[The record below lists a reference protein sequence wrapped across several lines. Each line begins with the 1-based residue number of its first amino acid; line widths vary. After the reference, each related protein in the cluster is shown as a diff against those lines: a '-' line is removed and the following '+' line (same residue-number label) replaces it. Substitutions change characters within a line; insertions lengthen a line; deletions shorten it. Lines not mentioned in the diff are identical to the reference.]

1 MSATTT
7 AATTTTAPAVKT
19 RPAPNLSREEFAR
32 NGGTVVVEI
41 GGHKFL
47 AEATTFSTKS
57 LGWKLNGSYLTTVNG
72 VAVKV
77 QVGLNLTIAN
87 TKQLP
92 DAVLT
97 PEGETVE

>member
-1 MSATTT
+1 MSTQATTAVATTT
-7 AATTTTAPAVKT
+7 AVKT

-47 AEATTFSTKS
+47 AEATTFSTRS
-57 LGWKLNGSYLTTVNG
+57 LGWKLNGSYLTNVNG
-72 VAVKV
+72 VPVKV

-97 PEGETVE
+97 EGETVE